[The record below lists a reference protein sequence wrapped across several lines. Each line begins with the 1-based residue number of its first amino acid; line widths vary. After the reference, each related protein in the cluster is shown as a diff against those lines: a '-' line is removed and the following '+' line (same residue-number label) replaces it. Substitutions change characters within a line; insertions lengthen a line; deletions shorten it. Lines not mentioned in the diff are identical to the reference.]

1 MCDITD
7 TRPPRGRMRWDRD
20 WATESVLACVGE
32 QWGGVSR
39 FLGPFPLAS
48 FCGTVSR
55 VGVKACGMLLKVQ
68 SGARRLGEDS
78 KVGDLG
84 GRKWDRDGGMTSLS
98 SLISALTDEPRQL
111 SLWAW
116 APKLGRQA

>member
-1 MCDITD
+1 MRDITD
-7 TRPPRGRMRWDRD
+7 TRPPRGRMRLDRD
-20 WATESVLACVGE
+20 WATESVLAGVGE

-68 SGARRLGEDS
+68 SGVRRGDLERTGRLGTWEDGNGTGT
-78 KVGDLG
+78 VG
-84 GRKWDRDGGMTSLS
+84 
-98 SLISALTDEPRQL
+98 
-111 SLWAW
+111 
-116 APKLGRQA
+116 